1 MTPTVQRH
9 YLFAFAGIFWT
20 IAGGILVTRGAF
32 WIASLSVDAMMLIYT
47 VSLAITVVGYLKGF
61 SKIAE
66 KNIERIKLLP
76 ERANIFAFT
85 PLRGYIMIAL
95 MMTIGIT
102 LRNSS
107 FPKQFLTVPYESMG
121 GVLLMGSYRFYREFF
136 GSVLKQ
142 RV

>member
-9 YLFAFAGIFWT
+9 YLFAFAGVLWT
-20 IAGGILVTRGAF
+20 IAGGILCTRGAF
-32 WIASLSVDAMMLIYT
+32 WIAPLSMDTMMIVYA
-47 VSLAITVVGYLKGF
+47 VSLAIAVGGYLKGF

-66 KNIERIKLLP
+66 RNIERIKLLP

-95 MMTIGIT
+95 MVTIGIT

-107 FPKQFLTVPYESMG
+107 LPKQCLTVPYESMG

-136 GSVLKQ
+136 GSLVK
-142 RV
+142 RRG